1 LTVAFDVT
9 GHVFSSVTVPG
20 WRTELTPFG
29 GVGDSGLGVKEGVRE
44 AIKACTHVKLDTLP
58 WS

>member
-1 LTVAFDVT
+1 MNVRE
-9 GHVFSSVTVPG
+9 VPG

-29 GVGDSGLGVKEGVRE
+29 GVGDSGLGVKEGVRD
-44 AIKACTHVKLDTLP
+44 AIRAMSFTKLYTLP